1 MVNFCRSDKLLIEY
15 SELRCICFFYIF
27 LLLCFFIWVLHKR
40 WVRNNIE
47 KKHKLKNYETIFKS
61 ENIEFFN
68 YIYETNDPN
77 EVVVKQ
83 EGYKNCYIGFLLKK
97 ISIFLYIC
105 THIIIIILISNEY
118 CIKINNEILWN
129 GRAFEFFVFFL
140 LSFTITYGILIIRK
154 HIQGLFLK
162 PALLK
167 DSDYIIVYTLNEEY
181 TNFYNSQYSKKFTK
195 YFKKCISYINY
206 WIHIFSKKKNI
217 LIKKWNLQK
226 YAIPY
231 LQIFCD
237 CLDFAQTYISLPA
250 FLEHIIQNIKEY
262 IKQSEESYT
271 NKNTHSFHD
280 TKKKPH
286 NFYEN
291 SLFNEDN
298 VEPLPNPEPR
308 NSINNIGS
316 SQNILEQ
323 IKRKKKQNDDNKSV
337 CGNFSN
343 ISDYED
349 DETPKSKFKLHKVQ
363 VKTNEKNVKYF
374 FFRSMKYLYNEEK
387 DAFINI
393 SHSIEEK
400 VNNFNF
406 NYILKKG
413 GLNNNE
419 IINNI
424 NQYGY
429 NNIHLEVNSFF
440 TNLKRELLDGIYM
453 FQLFLTYKN
462 LFWKEM
468 ITSIIWIFISIL
480 TVIKKVLKNQKN
492 KKEIYDNIQANS
504 NINVTVYR
512 NSLEQQISSNNLT
525 IGDII
530 IIKSDMTVPCDCLL
544 LTGQILV
551 DESLLTGESR
561 PMKKIAIPTENRGN
575 NFKNEKEQ
583 NPDTSFSLNKQNK
596 FNPNHMLYAG
606 TNIIS
611 ILNSPENIYAI
622 VINVSIYTY
631 KGKYM
636 QNVLFPN
643 PLLFKYD
650 SQLPI
655 VFMFTIIFS
664 MFCFY
669 FQIRSLGLNMTSV
682 FYSIGTLSQILP
694 VWTPVVLNI
703 GLNISTNRLKKENHI
718 RCIAPSRIP
727 ICGKIRIFFFDKTGT
742 ITNHNLEFSG
752 IHFCNNIISPQK
764 NIVSKFFEKKNI
776 EPITN
781 NDITAPTPTSSH
793 PNANPLTLTDLA
805 TNEQQNSQTKSL
817 TNNVT
822 NTNLS
827 NNKQHSEKEDPQKG
841 IDKSS
846 VKNGENSKSGNS
858 YYCSVYNEAGEEDN
872 NSSAFNQINSS
883 KNMIEK
889 NINQN
894 NKIENTDKSSSS
906 EKDDFKSPNFSIC
919 EKNSRSGSGDLFQ
932 SYDEAEYQQH
942 SENAPILDDKI
953 NHQSNNFDELR
964 KNVENDETS
973 NDNINLPTNSNN
985 VNYFTNKQNV
995 IDEENGKNK
1004 KSNSSLDDNYRKKS
1018 WIGDN
1023 NNISI
1028 INKHFIDSN
1037 SSINSVTSLLY
1048 NSKLVWANKIT
1059 LENMPENYNLV
1070 VYALAGCSCIY
1081 ADNNIIYGNEIDK
1094 KLYEAT
1100 DMIIHNYINADNI
1113 NVKRISLKLD
1123 SVYKSFDIIKTF
1135 EFDYYTKISTT
1146 LTYGYFDF
1154 PEKVHI
1160 VFSKGS
1166 FDKIY
1171 QRCIKT
1177 DELYFYKQKEQ
1188 EYSKNG
1194 FYVIAL
1200 AFKIIY
1206 DLPKNKSKNNFLN
1219 LTREEMETD
1228 MNFLS
1233 LIMFNNHIKV
1243 DAHYVIQT
1251 LKGSCIRP
1259 VILTGDNAYN
1269 CLYVGNK
1276 IGLFNNINT
1285 YESFYSLNVNSNDNI
1300 DYSHPQKNTNF
1311 SNQNRFNSS
1320 DIKFMSFE
1328 NLFKYNSKSNHF
1340 NSSENYSQINKQY
1353 LQNYGYEE
1361 DGQET
1366 EPLNGSKKK
1375 RDQSQNLKE
1384 NHNVNQL
1391 GNNNDGMMTKNQHN
1405 SKYNTLN
1412 NANQYDSS
1420 ILDTH
1425 ASKVEEEYLLESY
1438 KNMNPINGKMH
1449 NYQIEEDNYEE
1460 NIIIYGYL
1468 LNGELIFVNM
1478 QNDKKINN
1486 TIVLYKDIYKEI
1498 ILTGEAYNY
1507 IRDHVFKI
1515 QKFEDEMNSNL
1526 INSNNAYKHNSKK
1539 TKQDPS
1545 IEEYKNFLLKVRIF
1559 SRLTPNNKMEII
1571 KDFIK
1576 FDYISGM
1583 CGDGSNDCGALK
1595 TSHAGLA
1602 LSNSDTSVVAPFSA
1616 KNENLK
1622 SVIDILRE
1630 GRACLVT
1637 SINCYKYMLLYGF
1650 MISIIK
1656 IILFMRAHAIMSE
1669 YGYLFF
1675 DNVILL
1681 LLAKSMTL
1689 SKPEYKLKTQT
1700 PTSSIIGAQTI
1711 LSLLCT
1717 LIVNFFFLYFIMF
1730 KFFFVCNLPSSY
1742 YINTSAPK
1750 SAWWLMSDNYESFL
1764 ACIWFCFQ
1772 IVNSAFILTLG
1783 GKYRKHIFTNY
1794 TFMTYYGL
1802 INIFLFY
1809 LTVGGPNKLTCL
1821 FRMNCNDEVSRQ
1833 TKFKIL
1839 ELFSYSAGGLSFYG
1853 PNGNNILSTEIKIK
1867 FLFLNFL
1874 NIIIN
1879 ILISKYVLCERFY
1892 NIVRKIFKI
1901 QNRRVPT

>member
-1 MVNFCRSDKLLIEY
+1 MVNFCKPDKLLIEY

-27 LLLCFFIWVLHKR
+27 LLLCFFIWIFHKKWIR
-40 WVRNNIE
+40 DNIE
-47 KKHKLKNYETIFKS
+47 KKHKLKNYEAIFKS
-61 ENIEFFN
+61 ENVEFFN

-77 EVVVKQ
+77 EIVVKQ

-105 THIIIIILISNEY
+105 THIIIITSIYNEY

-129 GRAFEFFVFFL
+129 DRALEFFVFFL
-140 LSFTITYGILIIRK
+140 LSLTITYGILLIRK
-154 HIQGLFLK
+154 HIQSLFLK
-162 PALLK
+162 PSILK
-167 DSDYIIVYTLNEEY
+167 DSDYIIIYTLNEEY
-181 TNFYNSQYSKKFTK
+181 STFYNTN
-195 YFKKCISYINY
+195 YFKKCITHINY
-206 WIHIFSKKKNI
+206 MIHSFTKKKKQFLKKCNFQKYNTSFLQFVCNSLD
-217 LIKKWNLQK
+217 LIKN
-226 YAIPY
+226 YIP
-231 LQIFCD
+231 FP
-237 CLDFAQTYISLPA
+237 T
-250 FLEHIIQNIKEY
+250 FLEKIIQNIKKY
-262 IKQSEESYT
+262 IKQSEVSYS
-271 NKNTHSFHD
+271 NINTHSFHD
-280 TKKKPH
+280 TKKKTH
-286 NFYEN
+286 NFYAN
-291 SLFNEDN
+291 SLFIDN
-298 VEPLPNPEPR
+298 NAESLS
-308 NSINNIGS
+308 NSELRASNNNIET
-316 SQNILEQ
+316 SQNILEK
-323 IKRKKKQNDDNKSV
+323 IKRKKKQNDDNKSTYK
-337 CGNFSN
+337 NLSD
-343 ISDYED
+343 ISEYKQN
-349 DETPKSKFKLHKVQ
+349 ETTTKKFKLHKVQ

-393 SHSIEEK
+393 SYSIDEK

-419 IINNI
+419 IIHNI

-453 FQLFLTYKN
+453 FQLYLTYKN

-468 ITSIIWIFISIL
+468 ITSIIWIVISIL

-492 KKEIYDNIQANS
+492 KKEIYDNIQSNS

-512 NSLEQQISSNNLT
+512 NALEQQISSNNLT

-530 IIKSDMTVPCDCLL
+530 IIKSQMTIPCDCLL
-544 LTGQILV
+544 LTGQVLV

-561 PMKKIAIPTENRGN
+561 PMKKTATYNENRQI
-575 NFKNEKEQ
+575 FKNEKEQ
-583 NPDTSFSLNKQNK
+583 NNDTEFSLNKQNK
-596 FNPNHMLYAG
+596 INPNNILYAG

-664 MFCFY
+664 LFCFY
-669 FQIRSLGLNMTSV
+669 FQIRYLGLNMTSV

-703 GLNISTNRLKKENHI
+703 GLNISTNRLKNENNI
-718 RCIAPSRIP
+718 CCIAPSRIP
-727 ICGKIRIFFFDKTGT
+727 ICGKIRVFFFDKTGT

-752 IHFCNNIISPQK
+752 IHFCNNILSPQK
-764 NIVSKFFEKKNI
+764 NIVSKYFEKKNL
-776 EPITN
+776 EPIDNDDINASILTFSKTN
-781 NDITAPTPTSSH
+781 T
-793 PNANPLTLTDLA
+793 NPLTLTDLA
-805 TNEQQNSQTKSL
+805 TNEQHNNQTTLVTTNIINIDTINSKHY
-817 TNNVT
+817 NEKE
-822 NTNLS
+822 
-827 NNKQHSEKEDPQKG
+827 NNKKI
-841 IDKSS
+841 IDKNSM
-846 VKNGENSKSGNS
+846 KNGENSKSVNS
-858 YYCSVYNEAGEEDN
+858 YYCSAYNEVGEEDISSSIFDKL
-872 NSSAFNQINSS
+872 NSN
-883 KNMIEK
+883 KNILEK

-894 NKIENTDKSSSS
+894 NKIEITDKLSSS

-919 EKNSRSGSGDLFQ
+919 EKNSRSSSADLFQ
-932 SYDEAEYQQH
+932 SYDEGEYQKH
-942 SENAPILDDKI
+942 SENIPISDEKI
-953 NHQSNNFDELR
+953 NINYQSNNFDELR
-964 KNVENDETS
+964 KNAENKEALKDSETF
-973 NDNINLPTNSNN
+973 NDHINLPTNSNN
-985 VNYFTNKQNV
+985 INYFTNKPNT
-995 IDEENGKNK
+995 IKEENKKN
-1004 KSNSSLDDNYRKKS
+1004 NSSFDE
-1018 WIGDN
+1018 N

-1081 ADNNIIYGNEIDK
+1081 IDDNIIYGNEIDK

-1100 DMIIHNYINADNI
+1100 DMIIHNYINGDNI
-1113 NVKRISLKLD
+1113 NVKRISLKFD
-1123 SVYKSFDIIKTF
+1123 SIYKSFDVIKTF

-1146 LTYGYFDF
+1146 LAFGYFDF
-1154 PEKVHI
+1154 PEKVYI

-1171 QRCIKT
+1171 QKCIKT

-1206 DLPKNKSKNNFLN
+1206 DLPKNKSKNNFFN
-1219 LTREEMETD
+1219 LSRNEMETD

-1251 LKGSCIRP
+1251 LKNSCIRP
-1259 VILTGDNAYN
+1259 IILTGDNAYN

-1285 YESFYSLNVNSNDNI
+1285 YESFYSLNVNSNNNI
-1300 DYSHPQKNTNF
+1300 DYANKRNNTNF
-1311 SNQNRFNSS
+1311 SNQNPFNLT
-1320 DIKFMSFE
+1320 DIKFMPFE
-1328 NLFKYNSKSNHF
+1328 NLFKYNSESKNF
-1340 NSSENYSQINKQY
+1340 NSSDNYSQINKQY
-1353 LQNYGYEE
+1353 IQNHEKYN
-1361 DGQET
+1361 QET
-1366 EPLNGSKKK
+1366 NPLNYSKKK
-1375 RDQSQNLKE
+1375 QDKTKNFKE
-1384 NHNVNQL
+1384 NLNLNQVN
-1391 GNNNDGMMTKNQHN
+1391 NNNDVGKKNQHN

-1412 NANQYDSS
+1412 QYDSN
-1420 ILDTH
+1420 IIDTH
-1425 ASKVEEEYLLESY
+1425 TSKMEEGYLLESH
-1438 KNMNPINGKMH
+1438 KNMNPV
-1449 NYQIEEDNYEE
+1449 NYNTHNYEE
-1460 NIIIYGYL
+1460 NIIIYGYI
-1468 LNGELIFVNM
+1468 LNGELIFVNIH
-1478 QNDKKINN
+1478 NDNKINN
-1486 TIVLYKDIYKEI
+1486 SIVLYKDIYKEI

-1507 IRDHVFKI
+1507 IRDHIFKI
-1515 QKFEDEMNSNL
+1515 QSSENEINSNL
-1526 INSNNAYKHNSKK
+1526 MHTNNEFKQNSKK
-1539 TKQDPS
+1539 IKQNSS
-1545 IEEYKNFLLKVRIF
+1545 IEQYKNFLLKVRIF

-1675 DNVILL
+1675 DNIILL

-1717 LIVNFFFLYFIMF
+1717 LIVNFFFLYIIMF
-1730 KFFFVCNLPSSY
+1730 KFFFLYNLPSSY
-1742 YINTSAPK
+1742 YINISAPK
-1750 SAWWLMSDNYESFL
+1750 SSWWLMSDNYESFL
-1764 ACIWFCFQ
+1764 TCIWFCFQ

-1783 GKYRKHIFTNY
+1783 GKYRKHIFSNY
-1794 TFMTYYGL
+1794 TFMMYYAL
-1802 INIFLFY
+1802 INLFLFY
-1809 LTVGGPNKLTCL
+1809 LTIGGPNKLTCL
-1821 FRMNCNDEVSRQ
+1821 FRMNCNDEVSKQ

-1853 PNGNNILSTEIKIK
+1853 PNGNNILSTEVKIK
-1867 FLFLNFL
+1867 FIFLNFL

-1879 ILISKYVLCERFY
+1879 ILISKYILCERFY
-1892 NIVRKIFKI
+1892 NIVRKFFKI
-1901 QNRRVPT
+1901 QNRRIPT